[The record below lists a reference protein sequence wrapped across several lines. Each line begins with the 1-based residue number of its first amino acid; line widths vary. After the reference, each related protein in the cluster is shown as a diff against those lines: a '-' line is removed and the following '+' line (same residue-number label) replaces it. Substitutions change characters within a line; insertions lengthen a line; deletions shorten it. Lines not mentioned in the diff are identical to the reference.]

1 MKSLIKRRLW
11 ATSLYSWAGL
21 RAAWRSEEAF
31 RVEVLLAL
39 ILWPLAFI
47 VGDSA
52 LEIALLTAS
61 LTLVLIVELL
71 NTALEKTIDRISL
84 DFHQTSRVV
93 KDMGSAAV
101 ALSLLQ
107 AVTVWLVVLLS

>member
-1 MKSLIKRRLW
+1 MRSLIKRRFW
-11 ATSLYSWAGL
+11 AASLYSWAGL

-31 RVEVLLAL
+31 RLEVLLAL
-39 ILWPLAFI
+39 VLWPLAFVI
-47 VGDSA
+47 GNSA

-84 DFHQTSRVV
+84 DFHPMSRMV

-101 ALSLLQ
+101 ALSIVQ
-107 AVTVWLVVLLS
+107 AVTVWLVILLG